1 MSFEEYWKKQMRSE
15 QLMILIN
22 RNAWLSAKKKSTAS
36 PRIHKSNIPAK
47 DGVRLA
53 ELMNPI
59 PESL

>member
-1 MSFEEYWKKQMRSE
+1 MSFDDYLKLKDHAQ
-15 QLMILIN
+15 QLRILIEK
-22 RNAWLSAKKKSTAS
+22 NAWRNHPYITKVNYAIKAEGS
-36 PRIHKSNIPAK
+36 AK